1 MVEVIINNYS
11 ILYRNQKESFILI
24 NEIFIRN
31 TCGKFF
37 QIHNKRIIDI
47 GGYVGD
53 SAIYFISKGA
63 KIVYT
68 YEINKNCFELLKRNI
83 NKNNL
88 HKKIKAKNI
97 GIGKEN
103 KTAIYYEAK
112 IIGSSGVFNERYTEN
127 EIKKKF
133 DVEIIS
139 ISEILKDPIDI
150 IKIDCEGC
158 EYEIL
163 ETIFEK
169 KLMKFINDGIILEGH
184 YVNQTYSI
192 EYLKTLV
199 IRLGF
204 KNFKCY
210 GKNKVIIYVYR

>member
-1 MVEVIINNYS
+1 M
-11 ILYRNQKESFILI
+11 
-24 NEIFIRN
+24 
-31 TCGKFF
+31 
-37 QIHNKRIIDI
+37 
-47 GGYVGD
+47 
-53 SAIYFISKGA
+53 
-63 KIVYT
+63 
-68 YEINKNCFELLKRNI
+68 
-83 NKNNL
+83 
-88 HKKIKAKNI
+88 
-97 GIGKEN
+97 
-103 KTAIYYEAK
+103 
-112 IIGSSGVFNERYTEN
+112 
-127 EIKKKF
+127 
-133 DVEIIS
+133 
-139 ISEILKDPIDI
+139 KDPIDI

-204 KNFKCY
+204 KNFICY